1 MTTEAPLQKDG
12 AQCVAGANLW
22 NPGTA
27 LFGPQGSG
35 QFLLV
40 FLSGSRTV
48 SLQTTQ
54 GAVCYG
60 VLQNSPAQGQA
71 ADVAIG
77 GITKVV
83 VGAAVTAGAELMAD
97 TNGRAITQTST
108 NRKVGMALESATAAN
123 QLISM
128 LVYTPNG

>member
-12 AQCVAGANLW
+12 AQCVAAANYW
-22 NPGTA
+22 NPTTA

-35 QFLLV
+35 QFLAV
-40 FLSGSRTV
+40 FLSAARTV

-54 GAVCYG
+54 GALCYG
-60 VLQNSPAQGQA
+60 ILQNAPNTGQA

-83 VGAAVTAGAELMAD
+83 VGAAVAAGAELMAD

-108 NRKVGMALESATAAN
+108 NRKIGMALEAATAAN
-123 QLISM
+123 QMIAMLI
-128 LVYTPNG
+128 YTPNG

>member
-12 AQCVAGANLW
+12 AQCIAAANYW
-22 NPGTA
+22 NPTTA
-27 LFGPQGSG
+27 LYGPLGSG
-35 QFLLV
+35 QYLIV

-54 GAVCYG
+54 GALSYG
-60 VLQNSPAQGQA
+60 VLQNAPAAGQA

-123 QLISM
+123 AMISM